1 MHLSFISK
9 KRIALKTNAY
19 SVDLPSSVLTPADDT
34 TLGLSIGYAFKDGK
48 VVQEEWNETP
58 STRGST
64 PNATCIAA
72 AAALALC
79 AHLLAA
85 VPASAGGAAGSPGA
99 VAAPS
104 AGADAGRRA
113 PRPAYTWP
121 TGGPAAVLEGF
132 NPPAVVWGSGHR
144 DVDLALTAGS
154 PVLAAGN
161 GTVVFAGMVA
171 GRPVVSIDHAD
182 GIRTTY
188 EPVEAVVGAGGDGG
202 ARPGH
207 RHAGGGAPRRRRR
220 RPALGGAHG
229 PEDVRQPPAAAR
241 PPGHPPQAGSVGPG
255 GGAAPT
261 VPHSARPVTLK
272 VIQGVA
278 LKA

>member
-1 MHLSFISK
+1 MS
-9 KRIALKTNAY
+9 AAA
-19 SVDLPSSVLTPADDT
+19 PSPAPGT
-34 TLGLSIGYAFKDGK
+34 SRGASPRSPAPCASRRASRSPA
-48 VVQEEWNETP
+48 P
-58 STRGST
+58 SRL
-64 PNATCIAA
+64 IAA

-85 VPASAGGAAGSPGA
+85 VPASAVGAAGSPGA

-132 NPPAVVWGSGHR
+132 DPPAVVWGSGHR
-144 DVDLALTAGS
+144 GVDLALTAGS
-154 PVLAAGN
+154 PVLAAGD

-188 EPVEAVVGAGGDGG
+188 EPVEAVVGAGETVARGQVIGTLVAGHRADGVDALHWG
-202 ARPGH
+202 ART
-207 RHAGGGAPRRRRR
+207 
-220 RPALGGAHG
+220 G
-229 PEDVRQPPAAAR
+229 PKTYINPLRLLDPPVIRLKPVR
-241 PPGHPPQAGSVGPG
+241 
-255 GGAAPT
+255 
-261 VPHSARPVTLK
+261 
-272 VIQGVA
+272 
-278 LKA
+278 

>member
-1 MHLSFISK
+1 MS
-9 KRIALKTNAY
+9 AAA
-19 SVDLPSSVLTPADDT
+19 PSPAPCASR
-34 TLGLSIGYAFKDGK
+34 GASPRSPAPCASRRASRSPA
-48 VVQEEWNETP
+48 P
-58 STRGST
+58 SRL
-64 PNATCIAA
+64 IAA
-72 AAALALC
+72 AAAQALC

-132 NPPAVVWGSGHR
+132 DPPAVVWGSGHR
-144 DVDLALTAGS
+144 GVDLALTAGS
-154 PVLAAGN
+154 PVLAAGD

-188 EPVEAVVGAGGDGG
+188 EPVEAVVGAGETVARGQVIGTLVAGHRADGVDALHWG
-202 ARPGH
+202 ART
-207 RHAGGGAPRRRRR
+207 
-220 RPALGGAHG
+220 G
-229 PEDVRQPPAAAR
+229 PKTYVNPLRLLDPPVIRLKPVR
-241 PPGHPPQAGSVGPG
+241 
-255 GGAAPT
+255 
-261 VPHSARPVTLK
+261 
-272 VIQGVA
+272 
-278 LKA
+278 